1 MLSWQEINDTVC
13 DLSEPQLVAL
23 MEQEL
28 AGAKRTT
35 VLVRLHQRY
44 TRVRAA
50 RERQEMLATLT
61 GTMPPDARCSV

>member
-1 MLSWQEINDTVC
+1 VLSWQEINDTVC
-13 DLSEPQLVAL
+13 ALSETQLVAL
-23 MEQEL
+23 MEQEMT
-28 AGAKRTT
+28 GAKRTT

-61 GTMPPDARCSV
+61 GTTPPDVHCSA

>member
-13 DLSEPQLVAL
+13 GLSEPQLVAL

-28 AGAKRTT
+28 TGAKRTT

-61 GTMPPDARCSV
+61 GTTQPVERCSA